1 MLNSVELK
9 DYMLHNPVRV
19 SAEDNVFDAIHE
31 IMVHKVSGACVVDEN
46 NYLIGIM
53 SELDCLKAVLS
64 SVYNKTPVGLVK
76 EYMTKEVITVSLHD
90 NIVDVAADMMQHK
103 HRRRP
108 VIQDDGKLIGQVTCR
123 QLLRAVKEFAAPVDK
138 TEY

>member
-19 SAEDNVFDAIHE
+19 RADDSVFDVVHE
-31 IMVHKVSGACVVDEN
+31 ILVHKVSGTCVVDDN
-46 NYLIGIM
+46 NYLLGIM
-53 SELDCLKAVLS
+53 SEIDCLKAVLS
-64 SVYNKTPVGLVK
+64 SVYNESPVGKVE
-76 EYMTKEVITVSLHD
+76 EYMTKDVITVSLHD
-90 NIVDVAADMMQHK
+90 NIVDVAADMLVHK

-123 QLLRAVKEFAAPVDK
+123 QLLRAIKEFASPYDP
-138 TEY
+138 TEH